1 MSDDEIITKFIDA
14 HHLVITTRNKVIEAK
29 KMLRIAIKDADAAIE
44 DTADADFCYRELI
57 KKREAAKNAT

>member
-14 HHLVITTRNKVIEAK
+14 HHLVITTKNKVIEAR
-29 KMLRIAIKDADAAIE
+29 KMLRSAINDAADAVDDA
-44 DTADADFCYRELI
+44 ADADFCYRELI